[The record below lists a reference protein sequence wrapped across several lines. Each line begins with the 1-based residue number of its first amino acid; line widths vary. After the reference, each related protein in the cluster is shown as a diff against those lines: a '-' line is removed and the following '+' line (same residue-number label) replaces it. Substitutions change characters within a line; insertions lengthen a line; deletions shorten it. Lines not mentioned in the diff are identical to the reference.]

1 MSIAACLL
9 LYSFVVCVVGPP
21 ILRRLTREGHAPRYG
36 VAAWLT
42 AIGSVLISWL
52 TAAVLIVGDLVTGGE
67 HSNGVVASCLAV
79 LCDVLTGYAGR
90 IPQVLLLAAAAAG
103 VIAASLAG
111 TRIARALARLRA
123 GALEHADGVRLVGRP
138 VGQDV
143 FVIDASERAAYCV
156 SGRPPV
162 IVVTTGALAALD
174 DDQLGAVLAHERA
187 HLAGRHHQVIAAL
200 RSLAVVFPKLS
211 LMTQGATEV
220 SRILEMCADDAAARR
235 FGHRALLLGLMSLA
249 GAAPAGSLGAA
260 DVAVLS
266 RAERLAVPATP
277 PTQIRA
283 RAALTSASTLMAGGP
298 LLILA
303 LMASGTLMCG

>member
-36 VAAWLT
+36 VATWLT

-52 TAAVLIVGDLVTGGE
+52 MASVLIVGDLLTGGE
-67 HSNGVVASCLAV
+67 HRNGVVASCLAV
-79 LCDVLTGYAGR
+79 LCDVLSGYAGR

-103 VIAASLAG
+103 VIAASLVGA
-111 TRIARALARLRA
+111 RIARALARLRA

-138 VGQDV
+138 VGHDV
-143 FVIDASERAAYCV
+143 FVIDASEPAAYCV

-174 DDQLGAVLAHERA
+174 ADQLGAVLAHERA
-187 HLAGRHHQVIAAL
+187 HLAGRHHQVIGAL

-235 FGHRALLLGLMSLA
+235 FGHRTLLAGLMSLA
-249 GAAPAGSLGAA
+249 GAAPAGSLGVA

-277 PTQIRA
+277 PTRIRA

-303 LMASGTLMCG
+303 LMTSGTLMCG